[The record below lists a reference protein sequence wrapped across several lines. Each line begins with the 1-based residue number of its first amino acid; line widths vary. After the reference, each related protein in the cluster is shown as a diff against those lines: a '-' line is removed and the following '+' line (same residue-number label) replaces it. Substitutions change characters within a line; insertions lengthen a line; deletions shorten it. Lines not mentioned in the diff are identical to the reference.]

1 MKISKSN
8 FVFCNNCGKSGHLFH
23 NCKNPITSL
32 GIIMFRDSSKGLEY
46 LMIQRNDSF
55 GFVEFIR
62 GKYPLY
68 NEEYLQTVINEMT
81 NDEKMKIKNSS
92 FEDMW
97 KLLWGDY
104 SGIQYKGEEISSKE
118 KYEQLKKGIRIKDRE
133 FSLDSLIKN
142 STTNWND
149 PEWGFPKGRRNYQE
163 KDIECAVREF
173 EEETGYS
180 KDDFRM
186 IENIIPY
193 EEIFMGS
200 NMKSYKH
207 KYYIGY
213 MNNDSKNNKQYQK
226 SEVRNMEWCNFEECI
241 QKIRPYNLE
250 KINILNRINNVLQE
264 YRLY

>member
-1 MKISKSN
+1 
-8 FVFCNNCGKSGHLFH
+8 
-23 NCKNPITSL
+23 
-32 GIIMFRDSSKGLEY
+32 
-46 LMIQRNDSF
+46 
-55 GFVEFIR
+55 
-62 GKYPLY
+62 
-68 NEEYLQTVINEMT
+68 MT
-81 NDEKMKIKNSS
+81 

-104 SGIQYKGEEISSKE
+104 SGIQYRSEENSSKD
-118 KYEQLKKGIRIKDRE
+118 KYEQLKKGIKIKDKE
-133 FSLDSLIKN
+133 FNLYTLIDN
-142 STTNWND
+142 SNTSWNE

-163 KDIECAVREF
+163 KDIECAIREF

-180 KDDFRM
+180 SEEFRM

-207 KYYIGY
+207 KYYIAY
-213 MNNDSKNNKQYQK
+213 MNHDCKNNKEYQR
-226 SEVRNMEWCNFEECI
+226 SEVRNMEWCNYDECI
-241 QKIRPYNLE
+241 KKIRPYNLE